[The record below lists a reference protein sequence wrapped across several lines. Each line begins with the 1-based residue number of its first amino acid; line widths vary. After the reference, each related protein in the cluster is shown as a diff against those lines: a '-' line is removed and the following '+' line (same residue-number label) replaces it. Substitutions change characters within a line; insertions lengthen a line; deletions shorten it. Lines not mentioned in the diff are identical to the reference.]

1 MVLCPHSCVEEN
13 FAMLLMAKPS
23 YIMQLVLTIFYYM
36 RKFNPSFE
44 YTKLKPYQTEL
55 HKILK
60 RIIKFEGVIRSQKD
74 QIKER

>member
-1 MVLCPHSCVEEN
+1 
-13 FAMLLMAKPS
+13 MLLMAMPS

-44 YTKLKPYQTEL
+44 YYIKTLPSEL

-74 QIKER
+74 QIKERWTFFNFQYD